1 MLIFKFYAAKNSK
14 TGEGA
19 QRQGNAEKNKPVAA
33 LNKFGLRKAFP
44 KFIFLFFEQNRMCAL
59 DERRCRYLCNGKLY
73 MTSPEKMT

>member
-19 QRQGNAEKNKPVAA
+19 IRQGNAEKNKPLAA

-44 KFIFLFFEQNRMCAL
+44 KFIFLFFEQNRV
-59 DERRCRYLCNGKLY
+59 R
-73 MTSPEKMT
+73 P